1 MICRRSTMKYRTF
14 MILFS
19 SIHLFLLL
27 PSAVLSQSEPN
38 ETAGGEVVLVQAQM
52 CEDIQNQTPQ
62 NATTV
67 FSIERR
73 KAICFTTFDPV
84 PVDTV
89 IYHHWFHRDRPSAR
103 IKLSLKP
110 PRWSTYSS
118 IQIRKT
124 DVGPWRV
131 EITDSEG
138 KILRVLRFSITE

>member
-1 MICRRSTMKYRTF
+1 MNYRTF

-27 PSAVLSQSEPN
+27 PLAAQSQSDTSEA
-38 ETAGGEVVLVQAQM
+38 TAGDLTLVRAQM
-52 CEDIQNQTPQ
+52 CEDLQDRIPQ
-62 NATTV
+62 NVTTV

-73 KAICFTTFDPV
+73 KAISFTSFDPV
-84 PVDTV
+84 PDKTV

-118 IQIRKT
+118 IQFRAQ

-131 EITDSEG
+131 EISDSKG
-138 KILRVLRFSITE
+138 RIFHILRFSITE

>member
-1 MICRRSTMKYRTF
+1 MNYRTF

-27 PSAVLSQSEPN
+27 PLAAQSQSDTSEAA
-38 ETAGGEVVLVQAQM
+38 AGDLTLVQAQM
-52 CEDIQNQTPQ
+52 CEDLQDRIPQ
-62 NATTV
+62 NVTTV

-73 KAICFTTFDPV
+73 KAISFTSFDPV
-84 PVDTV
+84 PDKTV
-89 IYHHWFHRDRPSAR
+89 IYHHWFHRDRSSAK

-118 IQIRKT
+118 IQFRAQ

-131 EITDSEG
+131 EITDSKG
-138 KILRVLRFSITE
+138 QIFHILRFSITE

>member
-1 MICRRSTMKYRTF
+1 MNYRTL

-19 SIHLFLLL
+19 SIQLLL
-27 PSAVLSQSEPN
+27 ILPAAVQSQSDTD
-38 ETAGGEVVLVQAQM
+38 ETAADLALVKAQM
-52 CEDIQNQTPQ
+52 CEDLQGPTPQ
-62 NATTV
+62 NVTTV

-73 KAICFTTFDPV
+73 KAICFTSFDPV
-84 PVDTV
+84 PEKTV

-118 IQIRKT
+118 IQFRAQ

-131 EITDSEG
+131 EITDSKG
-138 KILRVLRFSITE
+138 QIFHILRFSITD